1 MQTNLTISE
10 VVSHNPL
17 EVIIVTMVCDT
28 LNIAALLCGICQMYL
43 AIEIGHPV
51 YATLFCNLISVL
63 LSSTLEIVAIPFLE
77 YIRVKT
83 FVKNCT
89 AFVVIFHA
97 CTWLVMSVLRYL
109 YIVHNNWV
117 HKTFPDARKLTVL
130 SLCLTYC
137 IYCITISTFLPLF
150 FINKWPYIEVIEME
164 MTDRIACSITF
175 LGSYICI
182 LGISSIFYTLILHQ
196 RGSIGKNCVGVLPA
210 GLEDNELTRVS
221 KRNDFNCT
229 IFSVLR

>member
-1 MQTNLTISE
+1 MLTNLTISE

-17 EVIIVTMVCDT
+17 EEIIVTMVCDT
-28 LNIAALLCGICQMYL
+28 LNIAMLLYGIYHMYR

-51 YATLFCNLISVL
+51 YATLFYNLILVIL
-63 LSSTLEIVAIPFLE
+63 ASTLEIVAVPFLE
-77 YIRVKT
+77 YIRVQT

-97 CTWLVMSVLRYL
+97 CTWLVMSVLRL
-109 YIVHNNWV
+109 
-117 HKTFPDARKLTVL
+117 L
-130 SLCLTYC
+130 SLCLTCC
-137 IYCITISTFLPLF
+137 IYCITILTFLPLF
-150 FINKWPYIEVIEME
+150 LINKWPYIEVIEME
-164 MTDRIACSITF
+164 MTDRIACSIAF
-175 LGSYICI
+175 LASYICI

-210 GLEDNELTRVS
+210 GLEDNELTGVS
-221 KRNDFNCT
+221 KRNYFNCT

>member
-1 MQTNLTISE
+1 MLTNLTISE

-17 EVIIVTMVCDT
+17 EEIIVTMVCDT
-28 LNIAALLCGICQMYL
+28 LNIAMLLYGIYHMYR

-51 YATLFCNLISVL
+51 YATLFYNLILVIL
-63 LSSTLEIVAIPFLE
+63 ASTLEIVAVPFLE
-77 YIRVKT
+77 YIRVQT

-117 HKTFPDARKLTVL
+117 HKTFPDPRKLTIL
-130 SLCLTYC
+130 SLCLTCC
-137 IYCITISTFLPLF
+137 IYCITILTFLPLF
-150 FINKWPYIEVIEME
+150 LINKWPYIEVIEME
-164 MTDRIACSITF
+164 MTDRIACSIAF
-175 LGSYICI
+175 LASYICI

-196 RGSIGKNCVGVLPA
+196 RGSIGNNCVGVLPA